1 MNFTVHTM
9 EYAGG
14 RAETSLD
21 LRNYRDSDYEEY
33 RAMYNGCFLAMRTA
47 LGIRPAEC
55 CKTREELAQS
65 RSEIWVL
72 ERSGVLAG
80 SVAVYGNEIDDLVV
94 KGDFQGRGLGRALL
108 QWALALLEAEGRGPA
123 VLHVADWNRRAMELY
138 QKQGF
143 RIIKTEV
150 IDRTA

>member
-138 QKQGF
+138 RKQGF

>member
-1 MNFTVHTM
+1 LNFTVHTM

-138 QKQGF
+138 RKQGF

>member
-123 VLHVADWNRRAMELY
+123 VLLVADWNRRAMELY
-138 QKQGF
+138 RKQGF

>member
-1 MNFTVHTM
+1 MKFTVHTM

-14 RAETSLD
+14 RPETSLD

-33 RAMYNGCFLAMRTA
+33 RSMYNDCFLAMRTA
-47 LGIRPAEC
+47 LGIKPAEC
-55 CKTREELAQS
+55 CKTREELADKK
-65 RSEIWVL
+65 REIWVL
-72 ERSGVLAG
+72 ERSGTLAG

-94 KGDFQGRGLGRALL
+94 KGEFQGQGLGKALL
-108 QWALALLEAEGRGPA
+108 QWALAFLENGGRGPA

-138 QKQGF
+138 RNQGF
-143 RIIKTEV
+143 HIIKTEV